1 MKLSSLCCA
10 IGMIIIPL
18 IYVLLDQ
25 TASEQNVPAA
35 QTTEQYVTFYTWL
48 DNDPPGNAIAYP
60 HSSYPRT
67 VHDTAGG
74 IGTYA
79 DPVTMASD
87 PTGWAVGTRMY
98 APFLRKYLVMED
110 WCEGCVRDWRQS
122 RKHHIDVWMN
132 SNQTTGEAVHECA
145 YRWTQE
151 RTSIE
156 VNPPRNRSVDRRP
169 LFDTATNTCLD
180 PPATGGFPFR
190 LDALGYGS
198 NLSFGMLAA
207 AHAHGAP

>member
-1 MKLSSLCCA
+1 MNLSSICCFT
-10 IGMIIIPL
+10 GML
-18 IYVLLDQ
+18 SLSLAYLLVDHIV
-25 TASEQNVPAA
+25 SEQNVPAP
-35 QTTEQYVTFYTWL
+35 QTTEQYMTFYTWL

-60 HSSYPRT
+60 RSSFPIT
-67 VHDTAGG
+67 VHETAGG

-79 DPVTMASD
+79 DPITMASD
-87 PTGWAVGTRMY
+87 PTGWAIGTRMY
-98 APFLRKYLVMED
+98 SPFLRKYLMMED

-156 VNPPRNRSVDRRP
+156 VNPPRNRSVDQRP
-169 LFDTATNTCLD
+169 LFDTATATCLE
-180 PPATGGFPFR
+180 PPAASGFPLR
-190 LDALGYGS
+190 IDALSGGSNPAFGMLTAAQGYGS
-198 NLSFGMLAA
+198 
-207 AHAHGAP
+207 